1 MEKTVA
7 DFFAGI
13 GLVRF
18 ALERAGWSE
27 VYALDYSNE
36 KKTMYE
42 AHFGKGQYRLED
54 IHTVLVKSIPDVT
67 LAHASF
73 PCTDTSVA
81 GSRAGLMGKESS
93 AFWAFARVLAEMG
106 DRRPPMV
113 LLENVEGFLTS
124 RKGED
129 LRNALKLLGD
139 LGYSVD
145 LILIDAAYFVPQSRV
160 RLFIIGSQTTRIQ
173 DELEQE
179 IVLQHSTQAR
189 PNKILKFIRAHPDI
203 RWHLRELPL
212 LPNRT
217 MHLDD
222 IIDHE
227 TAWWPRERSDY
238 LYNQMHQHHKD
249 QLAHM
254 MQGDDW
260 TYGTVFRRMRHREG
274 QMQSTAELRCDGIAG
289 CLRTPKGGS
298 ARQILLRAGKS
309 TFDARLLNGRECAR
323 LMGANDYY
331 LDQSLGLNQALFG
344 FGDAVCVPVIEWI
357 ANNYLN
363 SLAEEI
369 DYLTSIGH
377 SHTRTDRFESA

>member
-18 ALERAGWSE
+18 ALERCGWAE
-27 VYALDYSNE
+27 VYALDYNSE

-42 AHFGKGQYRLED
+42 AHFGTGQYHVED
-54 IHTVLVKSIPDVT
+54 IHTVHVNNIPGVM

-81 GSRAGLMGKESS
+81 GSREGLLGKESS
-93 AFWAFARVLAEMG
+93 AFWAFVRVLREMG
-106 DRRPPMV
+106 ERRPPIV

-129 LRNALKLLGD
+129 LREALRSLCD

-145 LILIDAAYFVPQSRV
+145 LMLIDAAHFVPQSRV
-160 RLFIIGSQTTRIQ
+160 RLFIVGALTPEIQ

-179 IVLQHSTQAR
+179 IALQKSTQAR
-189 PNKILKFIRAHPDI
+189 PNKILKFIRAHSDI
-203 RWHLRELPL
+203 CWHIRELPS

-217 MHLDD
+217 INLAD
-222 IIDHE
+222 IIDHDAE
-227 TAWWPRERSDY
+227 WWPRHRSEY
-238 LYNQMHQHHKD
+238 LVNQMHQHHKI
-249 QLAHM
+249 QMNTM
-254 MQGDDW
+254 MQGNDW
-260 TYGTVFRRMRHREG
+260 SYGTVFRRMRHREG
-274 QMQSTAELRCDGIAG
+274 LMQSTAELRSDGIAG

-298 ARQILLRAGKS
+298 ARQILLRAGHG

-323 LMGANDYY
+323 LMGADDYY
-331 LDQSLGLNQALFG
+331 LDQNLALNQALFG
-344 FGDAVCVPVIEWI
+344 FGDAVCVPVIEWL

-363 SLAEEI
+363 NLFEEVENI
-369 DYLTSIGH
+369 YRASAYTS
-377 SHTRTDRFESA
+377 